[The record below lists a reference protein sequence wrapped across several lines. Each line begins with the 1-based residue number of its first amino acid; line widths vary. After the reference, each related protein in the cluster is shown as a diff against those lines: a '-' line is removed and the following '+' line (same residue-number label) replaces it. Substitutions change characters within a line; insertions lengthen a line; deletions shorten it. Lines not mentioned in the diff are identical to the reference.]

1 VQDLGDWQDD
11 LAGRRHHANGHEF
24 TRDVILIKRPT
35 LSKRKKNILSS
46 ENKKKEKY
54 PFFFS

>member
-1 VQDLGDWQDD
+1 MEVGMNLPEIRIFF
-11 LAGRRHHANGHEF
+11 RRH
-24 TRDVILIKRPT
+24 TR
-35 LSKRKKNILSS
+35 SKRKKNILSS